1 MFHSWAGRSPG
12 GGNGNP
18 LQYSC
23 LENPTDRSLEV
34 HGVAIELDT
43 AERLNN
49 TSILLYVCT
58 HYVNSFISKWILESL
73 PPLAAVNNAAM
84 DMGVELSP
92 QVLASNSL
100 GYISTILIFK

>member
-1 MFHSWAGRSPG
+1 MFDSWVGRSPG
-12 GGNGNP
+12 RGNGNP

-49 TSILLYVCT
+49 TSILLYVYT
-58 HYVNSFISKWILESL
+58 HYVNSFMSKWILESL
-73 PPLAAVNNAAM
+73 PPLAAVNNTAM
-84 DMGVELSP
+84 DMGVQISP
-92 QVLASNSL
+92 QALASSSL
-100 GYISTILIFK
+100 GYISTISIFK